1 MNYQPLLDALAALVS
16 FWLWP
21 YMLVLTWVVLLF
33 SRETISRWIENL
45 GWNGVIGLVSNIWAA
60 FRGYPI
66 QPLNAPGPVIEG
78 KAESTAL
85 VPVTRPVETIRYPG
99 PSRGNESVMGPVVTS
114 LDPTSIPRNDTGL
127 VVVGD
132 PAMRSSGE
140 AP

>member
-1 MNYQPLLDALAALVS
+1 MNYQPILDALAALVS

-21 YMLVLTWVVLLF
+21 YMLVLTWVVVLF
-33 SRETISRWIENL
+33 TRAAVTRWIEAA
-45 GWNGVIGLVSNIWAA
+45 GWNGIIGLISNLWAA

-85 VPVTRPVETIRYPG
+85 VPVAQPVRYPG
-99 PSRGNESVMGPVVTS
+99 PPRGNESVTGIAS
-114 LDPTSIPRNDTGL
+114 ADLSHIPRNETSGL